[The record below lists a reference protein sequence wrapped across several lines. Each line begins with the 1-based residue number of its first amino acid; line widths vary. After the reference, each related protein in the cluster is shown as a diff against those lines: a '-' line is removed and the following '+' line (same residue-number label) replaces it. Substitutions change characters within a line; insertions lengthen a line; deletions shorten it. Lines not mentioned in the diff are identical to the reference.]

1 MSINSADLKDLVYAV
16 AGRTQFRP
24 AIIEKDY
31 FLTIILNSLNE
42 RLSDRIVFKG
52 GTLLN
57 KIYLPMNR
65 LSEDLDFS
73 HDGRDGLNP
82 RSKRSMAIEPIR
94 EGMGRFLES
103 LGLRSDK
110 PRGEGFCNSSQY
122 LFLAKYPSFVTM
134 KEEIVKIEV
143 SLRHPPCTATVNNVL
158 DHFFRDPFSG
168 EDLLPK
174 GSIRSLSYDETV
186 AEKLRAAITRREAMI
201 RDYYDLKQI
210 ASSGFD
216 FLREDFIRL
225 FREKISE
232 EGYKRNFRVRF
243 GRNESEIEKMQRKVE
258 TDLMPVIK
266 VGDEFDLDE
275 TFHIFNGILGDERYG
290 LSPVGD
296 EGAS

>member
-1 MSINSADLKDLVYAV
+1 MSIDSADLKDLVYAV

-31 FLTIILNSLNE
+31 FLTLILNSLNE
-42 RLSDRIVFKG
+42 RLSDRIIFKG

-57 KIYLPMNR
+57 KIYLPMLR

-73 HDGRDGLNP
+73 HDGRGGLEV
-82 RSKRSMAIEPIR
+82 RAKRSRAIEPVR
-94 EGMGRFLES
+94 KGMERFLET
-103 LGLRSDK
+103 LGLRSDN
-110 PRGEGFCNSSQY
+110 PRGEGFNNSTQY
-122 LFLAKYPSFVTM
+122 IFLAKYPSFVTM

-143 SLRHPPCTATVNNVL
+143 SLRHPPCTDTVNNRI
-158 DHFFRDPFSG
+158 DHFFRDPFTG
-168 EDLLPK
+168 EELLPK

-216 FLREDFIRL
+216 FLREDFIRV

-232 EGYKRNFRVRF
+232 DGYQGDYRMRF
-243 GRNESEIEKMQRKVE
+243 GRSGSEIEKLHKMVE
-258 TDLMPVIK
+258 TDLRPVIRA
-266 VGDEFDLDE
+266 GDEFDLDLVFRLFDE
-275 TFHIFNGILGDERYG
+275 ILGDERYG
-290 LSPVGD
+290 Y
-296 EGAS
+296 